1 MYIQDLIPGPG
12 WFGIRVMLRKHN
24 IQIYKR
30 QGSSQELRGLMLKTG
45 SLDSTQPTVLPA
57 ASIGN
62 RMLMLI
68 RLNLKPKEQLVD

>member
-24 IQIYKR
+24 IQIYER

>member
-1 MYIQDLIPGPG
+1 
-12 WFGIRVMLRKHN
+12 
-24 IQIYKR
+24 
-30 QGSSQELRGLMLKTG
+30 MLKTG

-57 ASIGN
+57 AVVGN